1 MRILWNEMKKILTWK
16 AMLLLFLVNSVL
28 YFLLIEFHIEH
39 FPNGRPALDS
49 YRLGVEMIEKYG
61 TDMDAEEIIDFKNEY
76 DARVEEADQY
86 LQARQEFVEAGLDTY
101 DKLINHDWDNQE
113 QSDLQN
119 RIFHEEQVDL
129 FWELQDRRRLVEFHE
144 SKDVIPDNL
153 SSEQI
158 QRMEKLFAA
167 GKFQVYTEIVME
179 NFRTFIGN
187 VAIAILFSVVL
198 VISPVI
204 LKDRMRQ
211 IVPLQYTTKK
221 GRNLYR
227 TKIVAG
233 LLSAFLVI
241 TGLLAVYFGIY
252 SLNNTSPFFD
262 VRVNTF
268 IGPES
273 WYDPT
278 FFQYI
283 VLCAAAIYAIGL
295 ISALLA
301 MASSTVVPNFV
312 SLIGVQIP
320 IIAGM
325 LIVGLKPMLHF
336 IIAILYPQWLVPL
349 AYVALVVVSVVVVWR
364 LWRGEGKRD
373 IVL

>member
-1 MRILWNEMKKILTWK
+1 M
-16 AMLLLFLVNSVL
+16 
-28 YFLLIEFHIEH
+28 
-39 FPNGRPALDS
+39 
-49 YRLGVEMIEKYG
+49 
-61 TDMDAEEIIDFKNEY
+61 
-76 DARVEEADQY
+76 
-86 LQARQEFVEAGLDTY
+86 
-101 DKLINHDWDNQE
+101 
-113 QSDLQN
+113 
-119 RIFHEEQVDL
+119 
-129 FWELQDRRRLVEFHE
+129 
-144 SKDVIPDNL
+144 
-153 SSEQI
+153 
-158 QRMEKLFAA
+158 
-167 GKFQVYTEIVME
+167 
-179 NFRTFIGN
+179 
-187 VAIAILFSVVL
+187 
-198 VISPVI
+198 
-204 LKDRMRQ
+204 
-211 IVPLQYTTKK
+211 
-221 GRNLYR
+221 
-227 TKIVAG
+227 
-233 LLSAFLVI
+233 
-241 TGLLAVYFGIY
+241 
-252 SLNNTSPFFD
+252 
-262 VRVNTF
+262 RVNTF